1 MSAREHRPD
10 ELAAAFDQHLHA
22 RLRVRRPTRERLVEI
37 DAAAVGRGID
47 DLDLGAGR
55 GPRVDAPTT
64 ARAGS

>member
-10 ELAAAFDQHLHA
+10 ELAASFDQHLHEA
-22 RLRVRRPTRERLVEI
+22 FASVAQSRERLVEI

-55 GPRVDAPTT
+55 GPRVEC
-64 ARAGS
+64 G